1 MAGYN
6 FSANPIDAAPPAAPA
21 QPKAAS
27 PPPAGPTNFWGRIA
41 QVGIGKVNA
50 LNAYR
55 AVSNSG
61 PAVNSNNNPL
71 KTAAKDTGKVT
82 NAVGKFLFKGTAKLA
97 NQGLQEG
104 KQVVDTAKMEAASHT
119 NNPTAFSNANKQS
132 QQDYKGFNK
141 NKGGLFNAG
150 TATSEAEA
158 KKGDLKTGVKDI
170 GGATLESAGELI
182 PLAKFGEAA
191 KVYKLGEGVV
201 EASHGAMRQIA
212 ENTVLGALSGAA
224 GNTGANL
231 LQNGKIDLKNTAK
244 GALTGGI
251 IGGGSTALAKGFGVL
266 HGVFKDGPVAAI
278 QKMTG
283 KTGAMSGD
291 LPKAGMTDV
300 LSEKAASE
308 ASNAGKITVKGAE
321 DTGTSIHVATPV
333 KMSNDEYA
341 QRFNALSKSY
351 DKAYKGLE
359 KMPSGK
365 QKIMAT
371 AIDNQHVQ
379 ALEQLNKDY
388 IHGTLPGKA
397 VTNAGQ
403 KLMQNKATG
412 VIEKT
417 AGKTS
422 QKAPAQAAEV
432 AAPTETAS
440 LSQKVSRPAGEKAP
454 PEPLVNTNKAPST
467 GITSKLQSKGAGTLN
482 PELGAARQGNTDFA
496 STIRQIASGDVHANF
511 HANSTAD
518 KFAGLYNDYIKQG
531 GSHANFIK
539 DVESGKLGTQAH
551 DFWTNHFKEM
561 GSQLESA
568 GILKNGA
575 RDASYVP
582 RIAKFSEKGGGSS
595 MGGLRKTGGF
605 AKGRAQL
612 ESGTLGEP
620 GSDLYKTHG
629 EYKAAVESQGGKV
642 ADNPVEIMRQSTAT
656 RLKAINHAEGLAQ
669 LDKTAMRDGRAATIT
684 FSQDHGL
691 PPGYRDYNTSLIPGR
706 AVHPEAVK
714 GVEAL
719 VKTPGG
725 NEIERSLSKY
735 NSTAKRLVTLNGL
748 VHGKNF
754 ALASIREQGLRGT
767 ATAFK
772 NYAEQDVNRAIEH
785 GFVPSRAGMT
795 NIFDEAN
802 NGKGALGK
810 STSVLGKLYDK
821 SQKALFEGFGDKLG
835 MNTYLHVEKNL
846 LKQGLSQDEAGKIA
860 ADTANRVIFSQRA
873 TETSAALKEASRV
886 AFFAGKFFQ
895 STMAIGTKITGAG
908 KNNILSDAAQKAEQ
922 RQAAKAFA
930 RGFTYLFGAAQAMNY
945 ATTGHSTFQN
955 KDSKLSPVFYVD
967 KKTGKEYHITNFY
980 GQIGE
985 LLNIA
990 NPKTVI
996 NKLSPGAQEL
1006 SRIISNTDPYKGTQV
1021 RDKNASGPRQLVQ
1034 VFMNALENAA
1044 TPLGFQTST
1053 LNQTF
1058 GKGAQ
1063 PGTVSGA
1070 KLLGYGT
1077 STKDQNRLEKE
1088 VDAKYSATLPQ
1099 GHGASQD
1106 ASLMK
1111 AEAAARQDIKQGKT
1125 DSPALKQVK
1134 SSMSDAA
1141 YKKFVK
1147 GGAVSDTQR
1156 HFDSLPT
1163 EQKLQLIDKYSPEQ
1177 LKELDLSG
1185 VAKSLVSSSA
1195 KTSVQSLESKGYTPE
1210 KIQQLL
1216 QKAGYNPSQLQQIK
1230 LEAKRQQSQA
1240 ERQGRYQPK
1249 WQNPLLK

>member
-1 MAGYN
+1 MAGYSFTN
-6 FSANPIDAAPPAAPA
+6 NPVDYQPPAQA
-21 QPKAAS
+21 QPKAAA
-27 PPPAGPTNFWGRIA
+27 PPPAGPTGFWGRIS

-61 PAVNSNNNPL
+61 PTVDSNNSPL
-71 KTAAKDTGKVT
+71 KTAAKDTGKAT

-97 NQGLQEG
+97 NQGYQEG
-104 KQVVDTAKMEAASHT
+104 KQVVDTAKMEAANVT
-119 NNPTAFSNANKQS
+119 KNPTAFSNANKQS
-132 QQDYKGFNK
+132 QQDYKGFNQ
-141 NKGGLFNAG
+141 NKGGIFNAG
-150 TATSEAEA
+150 TATTEKAA
-158 KKGDLKTGVKDI
+158 KTGDLKSGVKQI

-201 EASHGAMRQIA
+201 AASHGAMRQIA

-251 IGGGSTALAKGFGVL
+251 IGGGSTAIAKGVGLL
-266 HGVFKDGPVAAI
+266 HGVFKDGPVAAL
-278 QKMTG
+278 QKITG
-283 KTGAMSGD
+283 KGTAMSGD

-300 LSEKAASE
+300 LSQKAAGE
-308 ASNAGKITVKGAE
+308 ASNAGKIAVKGAE
-321 DTGTSIHVATPV
+321 DTGTAIHVAIPV
-333 KMSNDEYA
+333 KMSGDEYA

-359 KMPSGK
+359 SKPSAT
-365 QKIMAT
+365 QKVLAT
-371 AIDNQHVQ
+371 AIDNQHVK

-417 AGKTS
+417 KGT
-422 QKAPAQAAEV
+422 PAQAAEV
-432 AAPTETAS
+432 AAPQETAS
-440 LSQKVSRPAGEKAP
+440 LSAKVSRPKGEP
-454 PEPLVNTNKAPST
+454 TPQEPLVNTNKAPLT
-467 GITSKLQSKGAGTLN
+467 GVTAKLQSKGAGTLN

-496 STIRQIASGDVHANF
+496 STIRQISSGDVHANF

-518 KFAGLYNDYIKQG
+518 KFAGMYNDYVKQG

-539 DVESGKLGTQAH
+539 DVEGGKLGTQAH
-551 DFWTNHFKEM
+551 DFWVNHFKTM
-561 GSQLESA
+561 GGQLQDA

-575 RDASYVP
+575 RDSSYVP
-582 RIAKFSEKGGGSS
+582 RIAKFSDTGGGSGG

-656 RLKAINHAEGLAQ
+656 RLKAINHAEGLAK

-691 PPGYRDYNTSLIPGR
+691 PPGYRDYNTSLLPGR
-706 AVHPEAVK
+706 AVHPEAAK

-725 NEIERSLSKY
+725 NQIERTLSKY

-772 NYAEQDVNRAIEH
+772 NYAEEDVNRAIEH

-802 NGKGALGK
+802 AGKGALGK
-810 STSVLGKLYDK
+810 STSVLGKVYDK

-835 MNTYLHVEKNL
+835 INTYLHIEKNL
-846 LKQGLSQDEAGKIA
+846 LKQGLSQGEAGKIA
-860 ADTANRVIFSQRA
+860 ADTANRVIFSQRS
-873 TETSAALKEASRV
+873 TETSTALREASRL

-895 STMAIGTKITGAG
+895 STMAIGTKVTGAG
-908 KNNILSDAAQKAEQ
+908 KNNILSEAAQKAEQ
-922 RQAAKAFA
+922 RQAAKGVA
-930 RGFTYLFGAAQAMNY
+930 RGLTYLFAAAQAINY
-945 ATTGHSTFQN
+945 RATGHSTFQN

-967 KKTGKEYHITNFY
+967 KSTGKEYHITNFY

-1006 SRIISNTDPYKGTQV
+1006 SRIISNTDPYKGTNV

-1063 PGTVSGA
+1063 PPAVSGA

-1099 GHGASQD
+1099 GQGSSQD

-1111 AEAAARQDIKQGKT
+1111 AEATARQDIKSGKT
-1125 DSPALKQVK
+1125 DTPALKQVK
-1134 SSMSDAA
+1134 GAMSDAA

-1163 EQKLQLIDKYSPEQ
+1163 EQKLQLIEKYSPDQ

-1216 QKAGYNPSQLQQIK
+1216 QKAGYNNDQLQQVK
-1230 LEAKRQQSQA
+1230 LEAKRQAAQA
-1240 ERQGRYQPK
+1240 SRQGRYQPK